1 MWLQAQGCDRVLDDG
16 QPDSVL
22 LLKILDADFRPDE
35 PASVNAWLSTLDVGE
50 EAALSAVL
58 ERAVPPEPRV
68 VAEDCWH
75 ELERR
80 ILLRKRQAI
89 EAQLRAP
96 GLALDDMARLHA
108 QVIELQRQIAAL
120 PAPRAPKPVG

>member
-1 MWLQAQGCDRVLDDG
+1 M
-16 QPDSVL
+16 L
-22 LLKILDADFRPDE
+22 LVKILDADFRPDE
-35 PASVNAWLSTLDVGE
+35 PSSVNAWLSTLDPGE

-58 ERAVPPEPRV
+58 EREVPLEARV

-80 ILLRKRQAI
+80 IFLRRRQAV
-89 EAQLRAP
+89 EAQLRMP
-96 GLALDDMARLHA
+96 GLALEDMARLHA
-108 QVIELQRQIAAL
+108 QVLDLHRQLAAL